1 MSHQSQRTEESIDAA
16 KIKENTE
23 KNEQRN
29 ANKGYM

>member
-1 MSHQSQRTEESIDAA
+1 MEIGLTCTIDAA
-16 KIKENTE
+16 KMKEDTE